1 MAKGY
6 QGQSCQE
13 EIYDFVS
20 KAVGPVTYSEIHRAI
35 SSKGDWKDHTV
46 WRILMSVIV
55 NLVPARHEWENS
67 HPFLFL
73 RPDGRFELYDKN
85 KHPAV
90 IE

>member
-13 EIYDFVS
+13 AIHDFMIKS
-20 KAVGPVTYSEIHRAI
+20 VGPVAYSEIHNNIRD
-35 SSKGDWKDHTV
+35 KGAWKDHTV
-46 WRILMSVIV
+46 WRITMSIIV
-55 NLVPARHEWENS
+55 NLVPARHEWEVS

>member
-13 EIYDFVS
+13 EIYNFVS
-20 KAVGPVTYSEIHRAI
+20 NAVGPVTYSEIHRALSNKEI
-35 SSKGDWKDHTV
+35 GKTITV

-55 NLVPARHEWENS
+55 NLIPARHEWES
-67 HPFLFL
+67 SRPFLFL

>member
-13 EIYDFVS
+13 EIYDFMS
-20 KAVGPVTYSEIHRAI
+20 KAVEPVTYSEIYRNIHNEGA
-35 SSKGDWKDHTV
+35 WKDHTI
-46 WRILMSVIV
+46 WRIIMSIIV
-55 NLVPARHEWENS
+55 NLVPARLEWEMS

-85 KHPAV
+85 KHPVV